1 MTMSLFDSVVPADM
15 ATKLSFTQS
24 MSTIAE
30 NDSTGVVTLDVSRT
44 GAGRTCTYVGKTQQ
58 RYLFEGKRSGVE
70 WGPEGSPSLQEYK
83 TNE

>member
-44 GAGRTCTYVGKTQQ
+44 GAGRTCTYVGKTQ
-58 RYLFEGKRSGVE
+58 
-70 WGPEGSPSLQEYK
+70 
-83 TNE
+83 